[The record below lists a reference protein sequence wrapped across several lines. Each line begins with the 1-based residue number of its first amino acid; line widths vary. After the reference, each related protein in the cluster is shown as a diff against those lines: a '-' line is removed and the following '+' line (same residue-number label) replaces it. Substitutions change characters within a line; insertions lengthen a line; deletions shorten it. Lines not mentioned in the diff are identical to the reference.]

1 MTEISAQ
8 RVRELREKTGVGFME
23 CKKALVET
31 AGNLEAALVY
41 LEKAGL
47 AKADRKSARVAAE
60 GRVEMVITDGQGGAL
75 VEINSETDFVA
86 ASDDFRGFAQNV
98 ASLVAARNPADI
110 DELLQMTGPSGRS
123 LDEERKSLMLRLGE
137 NVLVRRFRK
146 FVTHRNLAGYIH
158 QGGQIGVL
166 VELEGGNAEVAR
178 NMALQ
183 ITAGAPRWL
192 EPSRVDPEW
201 LVKQREIAEHQARE
215 SGKPPAIM
223 QKMVE
228 GRLKKL
234 VEEFSLT
241 HQAYIKDP
249 DINVMTYLSRSG
261 ATVID
266 YVRYA
271 VGEGIEKGHKDFA
284 EEVMA
289 QVNQR

>member
-8 RVRELREKTGVGFME
+8 LVRELRERTGVGFME

-31 AGNLEAALVY
+31 AGVMEAAMVY

-47 AKADRKSARVAAE
+47 AKADRKSSRVAAE
-60 GRVEMVITDGQGGAL
+60 GRIELAITEGQGGAL
-75 VEINSETDFVA
+75 VEVNSETDFVA
-86 ASDDFRGFAQNV
+86 SSSDFCSFAQKV
-98 ASLVAARNPADI
+98 AALVAAENPASV
-110 DELLQMTGPSGRS
+110 DELMHMTSSSGKS
-123 LDEERKSLMLRLGE
+123 LDEERKALVLRLGE
-137 NVLVRRFRK
+137 NVVVRRFRQ
-146 FVTHRNLAGYIH
+146 FTTRRHLAGYIH

-166 VELEGGNAEVAR
+166 VEFDGGSPEVGR
-178 NMALQ
+178 NIALQ
-183 ITAGAPRWL
+183 ITASAPRWL
-192 EPSRVDPEW
+192 EPSRVDSEW
-201 LVKQREIAEHQARE
+201 LEKQREIAEHQARE

-234 VEEFSLT
+234 VEELSLS

-249 DINVMTYLSRSG
+249 EINVMTYMSKSD
-261 ATVID
+261 AKVID

-271 VGEGIEKGHKDFA
+271 VGEGIEKEQKDFA

-289 QVNQR
+289 QVNRR